1 MVEAGLRAAGVRTA
15 LYTSPHLVEPVER
28 IQIAGVPVS
37 EDQFADAF
45 AEVHAA
51 AIRMMAAG
59 EMDLH
64 PTYFESV
71 TAMAF
76 LLFRRCG
83 VEMAVME
90 VGLGGRLD
98 ATNVIA
104 PELCLITP
112 IDYDHQNFLGGRI
125 EQIAAEKAG
134 ILKPRVPAVFARQSA
149 PAMRVLERRAAE
161 LGAPFQRAGEVRVSR
176 LQVTASGSSFLLPSF
191 PSPGAEFVQCPL
203 AGEHQ
208 MDNATVA
215 ALALRTLGY
224 PASGI
229 ATTRWPGRLER
240 VAERPDII
248 LDGAHNLA
256 GVRALAAY
264 IRRFYAGRPLRL
276 VYAAMRDKPVGEM
289 TAELF
294 PLAAGVVV
302 TAPANAR
309 AMAPADVIR
318 EAAAHPHI
326 RTAPDIAAALEM
338 TRSASAPDDAIVIT
352 GSLFLV
358 GEARALLV
366 K

>member
-1 MVEAGLRAAGVRTA
+1 M
-15 LYTSPHLVEPVER
+15 
-28 IQIAGVPVS
+28 
-37 EDQFADAF
+37 
-45 AEVHAA
+45 
-51 AIRMMAAG
+51 
-59 EMDLH
+59 
-64 PTYFESV
+64 
-71 TAMAF
+71 
-76 LLFRRCG
+76 
-83 VEMAVME
+83 
-90 VGLGGRLD
+90 
-98 ATNVIA
+98 
-104 PELCLITP
+104 
-112 IDYDHQNFLGGRI
+112 
-125 EQIAAEKAG
+125 
-134 ILKPRVPAVFARQSA
+134 
-149 PAMRVLERRAAE
+149 
-161 LGAPFQRAGEVRVSR
+161 
-176 LQVTASGSSFLLPSF
+176 
-191 PSPGAEFVQCPL
+191 
-203 AGEHQ
+203 
-208 MDNATVA
+208 
-215 ALALRTLGY
+215 
-224 PASGI
+224 
-229 ATTRWPGRLER
+229 
-240 VAERPDII
+240 AERPDII